1 MIITYTLNAAGQQ
14 HVAEFVAYVGKP
26 GLKAE
31 AWFSEA
37 EFSADENGGHASIEV
52 GAQYAE
58 DGRPHTLA
66 LSAACFTAAEVDDE

>member
-1 MIITYTLNAAGQQ
+1 MITNYTLNAAGQQ
-14 HVAEFVAYVGKP
+14 HVAEFVAYIGKP

-52 GAQYAE
+52 GAQYSE

-66 LSAACFTAAEVDDE
+66 LSAECFTATEVADE